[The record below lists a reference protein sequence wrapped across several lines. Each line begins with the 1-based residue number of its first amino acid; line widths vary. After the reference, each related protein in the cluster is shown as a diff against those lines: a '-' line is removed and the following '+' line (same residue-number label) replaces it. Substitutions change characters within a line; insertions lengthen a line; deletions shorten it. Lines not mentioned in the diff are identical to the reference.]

1 MTRRDMLML
10 VVVTIIVTLVLSFA
24 LYELTY
30 PEQDTLFQVSAFNV
44 FSAGNFEGN
53 MTYAELAKYGDFG
66 IGTLNDL
73 NGEMFALN
81 GKFYQ
86 IPATGAPREIGSSE
100 KAPYATVTFFNSDQ
114 KFSVVNVSSYLQL
127 TEDIN
132 LTLTNYNAIYAIK
145 VHGFFNFVKTRSVPA
160 QSKPYPTLTDAVKNQ
175 TVFTLQNV
183 EGTMVGFYFP
193 NSMQGVDSIGYHLH
207 FLADDH
213 TAGGH
218 LLECTIKDAIVEID
232 QMNNYHLLI
241 P

>member
-1 MTRRDMLML
+1 ML
-10 VVVTIIVTLVLSFA
+10 VAVTIIVALVLSFA

-30 PEQDTLFQVSAFNV
+30 PEQNTLFQVSAFNV

-53 MTYAELAKYGDFG
+53 MTYAELGKHGDFG

-86 IPATGAPREIGSSE
+86 IPATGTPREIASLE

-114 KFSVVNVSSYLQL
+114 KFQIVNVYSYLQL

-132 LTLTNYNAIYAIK
+132 LTLPNYNAIYAIK
-145 VHGFFNFVKTRSVPA
+145 VHGFFDFVKTRSVPA
-160 QSKPYPTLTDAVKNQ
+160 QIKPYPTLTEAVKNQ
-175 TVFTLQNV
+175 TVFTLQDV

-193 NSMQGVDSIGYHLH
+193 NSMQGIDSVGYHLH
-207 FLADDH
+207 FLTDDH

-218 LLECTIKDAIVEID
+218 LLECSIKDAMVEID